1 MDDNLPA
8 VVARNLARVTDRI
21 AEAALRAGRSPED
34 VTLVG
39 VTKYVDTAHAAALLT
54 VGCSNLG
61 ESRPQ
66 ELWDKAASP
75 DLAAARWHLIGH
87 LQRNKVR
94 RTLPLVSLIHSV
106 DSQRLLAA
114 INREA
119 ESLGRPVDVL
129 LEINTSGDT
138 AKHGLAPAELPPL
151 LSEANNYPRVSIRG
165 LMTMAALTGGAD
177 IVRKNF
183 DVLRELRDRVQDET
197 PDGVLLAELSMGM
210 SRDFEQ
216 AIAAGATL
224 VRVGSLLWET

>member
-119 ESLGRPVDVL
+119 ESLGR
-129 LEINTSGDT
+129 
-138 AKHGLAPAELPPL
+138 
-151 LSEANNYPRVSIRG
+151 G